1 MKQLPIIKN
10 EQIEVWSFYASTLFD
25 LVKSGVKTATCY
37 LSSGEDFVD
46 KFSTL
51 KSNTG
56 EELNLETVAAFELL
70 FYEVTEEMARLEGE
84 GDLSLEYW
92 RKAHF
97 DFFNKELKQCG
108 KSFTYDTKIIFVIFK
123 VVQKKDLKTLCF

>member
-1 MKQLPIIKN
+1 MKQLPIISNDKK
-10 EQIEVWSFYASTLFD
+10 EVWSFYDFTLFD

-37 LSSGEDFVD
+37 LSSGEECID
-46 KFSTL
+46 KFSIL

-70 FYEVTEEMARLEGE
+70 FDEVTEEMALLEGE

-97 DFFNKELKQCG
+97 DFFNKELKQYG
-108 KSFTYDTKIIFVIFK
+108 KSFTNDTKIIFEIFK
-123 VVQKKDLKTLCF
+123 VV

>member
-1 MKQLPIIKN
+1 MKQLPIISNDKK
-10 EQIEVWSFYASTLFD
+10 EVWSFYDSTLFD

-46 KFSTL
+46 KFSIL

-56 EELNLETVAAFELL
+56 EELNLETEAVFELL
-70 FYEVTEEMARLEGE
+70 FDEVTEEMARLEGE

-97 DFFNKELKQCG
+97 DFFNNELKQCG
-108 KSFTYDTKIIFVIFK
+108 KSFTNDTKIIFEIFK
-123 VVQKKDLKTLCF
+123 VV